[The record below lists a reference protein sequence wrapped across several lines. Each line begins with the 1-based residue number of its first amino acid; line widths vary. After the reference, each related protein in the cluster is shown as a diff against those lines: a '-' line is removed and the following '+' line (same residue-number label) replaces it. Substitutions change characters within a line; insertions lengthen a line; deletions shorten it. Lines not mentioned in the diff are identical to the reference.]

1 MMGREQKVRYSRSQT
16 QTSEPSLVAK
26 SKNES
31 GSEKREL
38 CVIVQEAASFLL
50 LALPK
55 GPVVVEVDDIG
66 GMVGRDI
73 LHQEALSHFALDELR
88 RTLVPLVGVLVEDGG
103 VVLVGSLAALD
114 HQQDQAV
121 KLRVG
126 VVGVVHVCG

>member
-1 MMGREQKVRYSRSQT
+1 M
-16 QTSEPSLVAK
+16 VAK